1 MQARRN
7 RRQQGGFTLV
17 EMAVVLVI
25 IGVIIGAVM
34 IGRDV
39 QRNAEYTRIKQKF
52 VDQWVVA
59 YNTYNQ
65 RLGAP
70 VGDNQSAPR
79 LMVNGAS
86 YTGSGGV
93 LSGGDMS
100 SVTAPPAICRGQASA
115 GMANTMQPGND
126 FDLRLLMRR
135 AGITLPP
142 GRGDGMEDRYVYLDT
157 NGNPQEIQICFQW
170 NPPATGSGSGNVM
183 VISGL
188 TPDLA
193 RALDQMVDGKPDA
206 QNGAFRQEGVAA
218 RTGAAADPN
227 SPGVEWAGNNT
238 QNLAGGAGDAL
249 TDGANTDTEQVLTLV
264 AHLKMNQ

>member
-1 MQARRN
+1 MRVLRK
-7 RRQQGGFTLV
+7 RGQGGFTLV

-25 IGVIIGAVM
+25 IGVILGAVM

-52 VDQWVVA
+52 MDQWVVA

-70 VGDNQSAPR
+70 VGDDQSAPR
-79 LMVNGAS
+79 LMVNGAN
-86 YTGSGGV
+86 YDGDGNV

-100 SVTAPPAICRGQASA
+100 GASAPSAICRGQKARN
-115 GMANTMQPGND
+115 MLRDMQGGEQ
-126 FDLRLLMRR
+126 FDLRDMMRR
-135 AGITLPP
+135 AGITMPP
-142 GRGDGMEDRYVYLDT
+142 GRGDGFEDRYVYLDT
-157 NGNPQEIQICFQW
+157 NGNPQEIQVCFQW
-170 NPPATGSGSGNVM
+170 NPPGTVSGSGNVM

-206 QNGAFRQEGVAA
+206 QNGAFRQEGLNS
-218 RTGAAADPN
+218 RTTGDAT
-227 SPGVEWAGNNT
+227 SPGVEWLGNNT
-238 QNLAGGAGDAL
+238 QDINAGSTGEAL
-249 TDGANTDTEQVLTLV
+249 TDGGNTDTEQVMTLV
-264 AHLKMNQ
+264 AHYKMNQ

>member
-1 MQARRN
+1 MQLRRD
-7 RRQQGGFTLV
+7 RRQGGFTLV

-25 IGVIIGAVM
+25 IGVILGAVM

-52 VDQWVVA
+52 VDQWVVS
-59 YNTYNQ
+59 YNTYSQ

-79 LMVNGAS
+79 LMVNGAHFQGDGN
-86 YTGSGGV
+86 T
-93 LSGGDMS
+93 LSGGNMANATEPS
-100 SVTAPPAICRGQASA
+100 AICRGQSGP
-115 GMANTMQPGND
+115 GMLRQFEADPNY
-126 FDLRLLMRR
+126 DLRLMMRR

-142 GRGDGMEDRYVYLDT
+142 GRGDGLEDRYVYLDT
-157 NGNPQEIQICFQW
+157 NGNPQEIQVCFQW
-170 NPPATGSGSGNVM
+170 NKPGVDSGSGNVM

-193 RALDQMVDGKPDA
+193 RALDQAVDGKPDA
-206 QNGAFRQEGVAA
+206 QNGAFRQEGVV
-218 RTGAAADPN
+218 RTDTGDATNPGA
-227 SPGVEWAGNNT
+227 EWKGNNT
-238 QNLAGGAGDAL
+238 QGIEGGVGSGDAML
-249 TDGANTDTEQVLTLV
+249 EGDNTDTEQVLTLV

>member
-1 MQARRN
+1 MEMRSKRR
-7 RRQQGGFTLV
+7 QGGFTLV

-25 IGVIIGAVM
+25 IGVILGAVM

-59 YNTYNQ
+59 YNNYNQ

-79 LMVNGAS
+79 LMVNGANFNDM
-86 YTGSGGV
+86 
-93 LSGGDMS
+93 SGGDMS
-100 SVTAPPAICRGQASA
+100 GVTEPAAICRAAKGQNMLREMES
-115 GMANTMQPGND
+115 GANYN
-126 FDLRLLMRR
+126 LRDLMRR

-157 NGNPQEIQICFQW
+157 NGNPQEIQVCFQW
-170 NPPATGSGSGNVM
+170 NKPGTDSGSGNVM
-183 VISGL
+183 VVSGL

-193 RALDQMVDGKPDA
+193 RALDQAIDGKPDA
-206 QNGAFRQEGVAA
+206 QNGAFRQEGVK
-218 RTGAAADPN
+218 RTPGNDPN
-227 SPGVEWAGNNT
+227 SPGLEWAGNNT
-238 QNLAGGAGDAL
+238 QKIGGTGDAL
-249 TDGANTDTEQVLTLV
+249 SDGANTDTEQVMTLV
-264 AHLKMNQ
+264 AHYKMNQ